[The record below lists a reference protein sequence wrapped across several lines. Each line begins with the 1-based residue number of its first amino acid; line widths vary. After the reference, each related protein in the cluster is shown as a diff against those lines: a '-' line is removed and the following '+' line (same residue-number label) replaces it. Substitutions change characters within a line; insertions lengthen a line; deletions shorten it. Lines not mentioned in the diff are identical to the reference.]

1 MIDTVADVMTAPV
14 LTLDAATPLDDAAG
28 AMVEAGIKSLVVI
41 DEDCRPVGI
50 LTSTDVLRLAADD
63 ATASEA
69 TVADYM
75 TTDIMTTDP
84 DASLQ
89 SVATQLLKADFN
101 HLPVTDEGG
110 EAVGMLSKTDLT
122 EGFATGATAGGDP
135 AEEGEGDD

>member
-41 DEDCRPVGI
+41 DEDCRPLGI
-50 LTSTDVLRLAADD
+50 FTSTDAVRLAADD
-63 ATASEA
+63 GTASEA
-69 TVADYM
+69 TVGDYM
-75 TTDIMTTDP
+75 STDVVTTEP
-84 DASLQ
+84 DTPLA
-89 SVATQLLKADFN
+89 SVAGRLLEEDIN
-101 HLPVTDEGG
+101 HLPVTDNG
-110 EAVGMLSKTDLT
+110 EVVGMLTTTDLT